1 MAKIDFMN
9 KILKMQWSH
18 YFKLVIVIVN
28 STKMCFITTMW
39 PMSSRV
45 LEMFIQIIC
54 WINNLVKASQEK
66 LACTMLTTEALEK
79 GVKYVQR

>member
-1 MAKIDFMN
+1 
-9 KILKMQWSH
+9 
-18 YFKLVIVIVN
+18 
-28 STKMCFITTMW
+28 MCFITTMW